1 MADPL
6 SIAASI
12 AGLISITVEAA
23 KFLSPYVSAAKETPQ
38 VAAHV
43 FSEIQSTQVI
53 LQGLQSLITN
63 FASVKTQHATLIGV
77 KQVVTIL
84 TDGVLLFSELQ
95 SELNSLPPKD
105 EADEKIPIRAR
116 LQWTR
121 KEGSLNALIGRLQSF
136 KNSMT
141 LVLMILQRYAIWSA

>member
-12 AGLISITVEAA
+12 AGLISISVEAA

-53 LQGLQSLITN
+53 LQGLQSLTMD
-63 FASVKTQHATLIGV
+63 FAAVKAQHAAFIGV
-77 KQVVTIL
+77 NQVVTIL

-95 SELNSLPPKD
+95 NELSSLPAKD
-105 EADEKIPIRAR
+105 EADERISLLAR
-116 LQWTR
+116 LQWAR
-121 KEGSLNALIGRLQSF
+121 KESSLNTLIVRLQSF
-136 KNSMT
+136 KSSMT
-141 LVLMILQRYAIWSA
+141 LVLMILKR